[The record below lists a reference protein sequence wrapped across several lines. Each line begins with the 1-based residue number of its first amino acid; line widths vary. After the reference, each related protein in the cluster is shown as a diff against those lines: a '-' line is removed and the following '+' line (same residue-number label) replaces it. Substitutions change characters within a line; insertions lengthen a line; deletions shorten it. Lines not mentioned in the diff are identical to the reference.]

1 MLLLLK
7 SIFMSL
13 VRRKHRV
20 YILLFLLLTPFVSY
34 SQYGLDEAAGA
45 AGLSRR
51 SDIKIL
57 IGDILSTVIAFIG
70 VIFLILT
77 IYGGFLWMTSGGDSE
92 KAKKG
97 AGFIKS
103 GVIGVIIIMSA
114 YAITKF
120 VFSELIK

>member
-1 MLLLLK
+1 MFKTKLLK
-7 SIFMSL
+7 RFFSCLSSIG
-13 VRRKHRV
+13 V
-20 YILLFLLLTPFVSY
+20 ILFSFLYPYVSFA
-34 SQYGLDEAAGA
+34 QYGLDEAAGA
-45 AGLSRR
+45 AGLSKR

-97 AGFIKS
+97 TGFIKS

>member
-1 MLLLLK
+1 M
-7 SIFMSL
+7 F
-13 VRRKHRV
+13 RKITN
-20 YILLFLLLTPFVSY
+20 YFIILFLLYYPYITFA
-34 SQYGLDEAAGA
+34 QYGLDEAAGA
-45 AGLSRR
+45 AGLNKR
-51 SDIKIL
+51 SDIKVL

-77 IYGGFLWMTSGGDSE
+77 IYGGFLWMTSGGDSD

-97 AGFIKS
+97 TGFIKS

-120 VFSELIK
+120 VFTELIK